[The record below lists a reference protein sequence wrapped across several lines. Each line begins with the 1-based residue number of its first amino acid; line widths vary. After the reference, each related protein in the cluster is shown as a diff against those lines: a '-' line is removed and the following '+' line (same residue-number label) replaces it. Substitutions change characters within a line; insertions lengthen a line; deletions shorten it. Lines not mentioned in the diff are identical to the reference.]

1 MLRNNFRGD
10 REPRY
15 GSPSEP
21 PLRGGKTR
29 PDRSSLSR
37 VPTRVLT
44 PPLHP
49 KIRIV
54 NPSPGGAT
62 YLGYAHA
69 RRKVRQGRA
78 EWIKGQPAIRL
89 LQAHQNAPESALG
102 YDQDKRL
109 RPPKELKHV
118 PFTGDVDKLYV
129 RRKCAA

>member
-1 MLRNNFRGD
+1 MIASNSRGD

-15 GSPSEP
+15 
-21 PLRGGKTR
+21 KTR

-37 VPTRVLT
+37 VPSRVRT
-44 PPLHP
+44 SPLHP

-62 YLGYAHA
+62 HLGYGHA

-89 LQAHQNAPESALG
+89 LHSHQNTPESALG
-102 YDQDKRL
+102 YDRDQRI
-109 RPPKELKHV
+109 RTRHELKHV
-118 PFTGDVDKLYV
+118 PFTGDVERLYIV
-129 RRKCAA
+129 RRRAA